1 MEGDALI
8 SILVEATGLPKDW
21 VESELRLLMNKRGYS
36 SENMTLE
43 SMREILAEFMQDVL
57 LSAKNT
63 LKEA

>member
-8 SILVEATGLPKDW
+8 SILVEATGLPKAW
-21 VESELRLLMNKRGYS
+21 VETELRLLMTKRGLS
-36 SENMTLE
+36 TDGMTLE

-57 LSAKNT
+57 LTAKNN